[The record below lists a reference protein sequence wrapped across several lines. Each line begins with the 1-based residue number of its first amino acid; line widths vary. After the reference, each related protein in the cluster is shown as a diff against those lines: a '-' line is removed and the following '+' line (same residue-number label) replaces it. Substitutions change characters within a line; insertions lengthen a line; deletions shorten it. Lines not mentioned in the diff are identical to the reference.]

1 VYDRSA
7 ELFAAARAQFT
18 FWGLRPEHRLALL
31 CSTRSFRPTVEA
43 YYAAAH
49 SFGARPA
56 LITIPHLEPYT
67 DIPPFVEDALL
78 AADFVVDLQ
87 HLNWGYTRSNGR
99 VIGTLNRAGAFYTQV
114 GGMEEDVD
122 TIIANPPT
130 EEKRARAKKAQALID
145 GASRVRVTAATGT
158 DFVVERGDPARFPS
172 YTSNRFGNVAFAPVA
187 GSATG
192 TVALTGVVRIQA
204 PVLEKFPVRAP
215 LRIRLERG
223 RIAEIDRSTGEGTY
237 LDSWFRSFGRDDAWN
252 VAHLNVG
259 LIPLPVVNIDND
271 AIRFAYG
278 GVLLGFGVNG
288 DIHFGTALS
297 DVPNHIDLH
306 HARVSYFVDD
316 LALLRDGRFTPESG
330 LTLTPEEQR
339 MADRL

>member
-1 VYDRSA
+1 MYERAA
-7 ELFAAARAQFT
+7 ELYTAARAQLA
-18 FWGLRPEHRLALL
+18 FWGLRPDHRVAILA
-31 CSTRSFRPTVEA
+31 STRSFRPTVEA

-49 SFGARPA
+49 SYGTRPA

-78 AADFVVDLQ
+78 LADFVVDLQ

-99 VIGTLNRAGAFYTQV
+99 VIGTLNRQGAFYTQV

-122 TIIANPPT
+122 TIVANPPS
-130 EEKRARAKKAQALID
+130 EEKRARAKKAQTLID
-145 GASRVRVTAATGT
+145 AASRIRVTAATGT

-187 GSATG
+187 GSAAG
-192 TVALTGVVRIQA
+192 TVVLTGVVRIQA
-204 PVLEKFPVRAP
+204 PVLEKIRVRAP
-215 LRIRLERG
+215 LRIRLEGG
-223 RIAEIDRSTGEGTY
+223 RIAEIDRGTGEGAY

-252 VAHLNVG
+252 IAHLNLG
-259 LIPLPVVNIDND
+259 LIPLSVVNVDND

-278 GVLLGFGVNG
+278 GVLIGFGVNG

-306 HARVSYFVDD
+306 HARVSYFADE
-316 LALLRDGRFTPESG
+316 LPLLLHGRFTPESG

-339 MADRL
+339 QAERL